1 MSSQIEPTASRAVT
15 ATGTGRV
22 AVTPD
27 VVELRLGVAVT
38 RPTAS
43 AAQAEAATT
52 MAAVLVALRQAGAGD
67 RDLRTD
73 GLTLQPVMDYRN
85 DGPPR
90 LRGYE
95 LRNGVV
101 ARLRD
106 LARLPGAI
114 DAAIA
119 AGATTLESVRFDV
132 EDRAAA
138 ETAARDAA
146 VADALGKAAAL
157 AAAAG
162 ATLGE
167 VLSISEGSAAPPTPF
182 PLARG
187 AKLMAAEMAPTPVE
201 AGESEIEVS
210 VRIVVALL

>member
-73 GLTLQPVMDYRN
+73 GLALQPVMDYRN

-119 AGATTLESVRFDV
+119 AGATALESVRFDV

-138 ETAARDAA
+138 ETAARAAA